1 MFRGD
6 LLAGIFSAD
15 AAVVIVLNVAFFL
28 YLEHAAKRS
37 WWRVTRGVPFVL
49 KTLFF
54 SKKIQKQE
62 ILPCKKLLFSL
73 SVQNEEIPYKNSGFG
88 NFFVRNSLFLEF
100 LHQTNLRVTSHA
112 KIERNTSVGACSHKR
127 LFRSIFIPCVQRTH
141 STAVNEINVE
151 RPLRH
156 IYELSAWLVT

>member
-73 SVQNEEIPYKNSGFG
+73 SVQNEEIPYKNSWFG
-88 NFFVRNSLFLEF
+88 NFFVRNSLFF
-100 LHQTNLRVTSHA
+100 RVLHQTGKLRKRSHSREQ
-112 KIERNTSVGACSHKR
+112 ERLGVDACAQIPV
-127 LFRSIFIPCVQRTH
+127 LFDTWGII
-141 STAVNEINVE
+141 IN
-151 RPLRH
+151 
-156 IYELSAWLVT
+156 YSQLSPGSLCYAGRDHQL